1 MDRRKLGRVIA
12 RGYRVRRDNH
22 SVDGDQKGR
31 PSIGHPEAN
40 PLGDIVGKVEVN
52 PLWRVLSR
60 LDLTEIF
67 KTKGDLKRWSA
78 KRTIGGIVVLTAC
91 NDIVTNGITWEAVVM
106 CAIGVTPLCLS
117 FLEE

>member
-12 RGYRVRRDNH
+12 RANRLRRDNH
-22 SVDGDQKGR
+22 GVDGDQKGR
-31 PSIGHPEAN
+31 SGAGHPEAN
-40 PLGDIVGKVEVN
+40 LLGGSVGPHEVN

-60 LDLTEIF
+60 LDITEIF